1 MNKGYIKIAL
11 AILSFAGYM
20 QNVAFASEAAV
31 PTTSSN
37 EENRRHRNLRSR
49 QQGSSNPQEAKQAA
63 DVMAEALNISKQH
76 AEHTD
81 DYRFYCETNG
91 AVLHFK
97 PFRYTT
103 IGKLEFTIPNADN
116 YDDIVKMLWG
126 PNTENNYRNMFDTGK
141 IFRMYN
147 ENLAIIQQYY
157 HGPTGDSYYNVIAN
171 KVELSEDETAILL
184 VSSDM
189 NDNSKPSPIPYQNP
203 IVTSANSFKPVLNSE
218 IEVRMGMLHKTYINL
233 MTLFIKKEA
242 DGVKITL
249 IGSIEHG
256 FIPNTDRPRKT
267 LMNITAFI
275 MLNFINLKDV
285 VKKK

>member
-11 AILSFAGYM
+11 AILSVAGYM
-20 QNVAFASEAAV
+20 QNVAFASEASVTA
-31 PTTSSN
+31 TSSN
-37 EENRRHRNLRSR
+37 EKNSQHLSLRHR
-49 QQGSSNPQEAKQAA
+49 QQGSPDPQEAKQAA

-103 IGKLEFTIPNADN
+103 IGKLEFTIPNANN

-141 IFRMYN
+141 IFRIYN
-147 ENLAIIQQYY
+147 KNLAIVQQYY
-157 HGPTGDSYYNVIAN
+157 QGPVWPSYYNVIAN
-171 KVELSEDETAILL
+171 KVKLSEDEIAIIL

-189 NDNSKPSPIPYQNP
+189 KDNSKPSPIPYQNP

-267 LMNITAFI
+267 LMNITAYV
-275 MLNFINLKDV
+275 MLNFIKLKDV
-285 VKKK
+285 VKKE